1 MLNEIHLS
9 QVLPRRLAVVRE
21 QTEFRLLGAVI
32 PKLLDEVYSFLKDA
46 PVTRTG
52 QNIVLYLDAK
62 PTIEVG
68 VEVSGPFDRSGRV
81 LPSSTPGG
89 MTVSMEHRGPY
100 ANLPAAHQAIQRF
113 CAETGR
119 RPVGPN
125 WEIYADWEE
134 DPEKLRTQVFYL
146 VL

>member
-1 MLNEIHLS
+1 MSNQMSVI

-21 QTEFRLLGAVI
+21 QTERCLLGAVI
-32 PKLLDEVYSFLKDA
+32 PTLLAEVYSFLKDA
-46 PVTRTG
+46 PVTQTG

-68 VEVSGPFDRSGRV
+68 VEVSGPFERSGRV
-81 LPSSTPGG
+81 VPSSTPGG
-89 MTVSMEHRGPY
+89 LTISMVHEGPY
-100 ANLPAAHQAIQRF
+100 ANLPAAHQAIRRF

-125 WEIYADWEE
+125 WEIYGDWEE
-134 DPEKLRTQVFYL
+134 DQEKLRTQVFYL

>member
-1 MLNEIHLS
+1 MLNQIHVN

-32 PKLLDEVYSFLKDA
+32 PKLLDEVYSFLKEA
-46 PVTRTG
+46 PVTQTG
-52 QNIVLYLDAK
+52 QNIVLYFDAK

-68 VEVSGPFDRSGRV
+68 VEVSGPFERWGRV
-81 LPSSTPGG
+81 VPSSTPGG
-89 MTVSMEHRGPY
+89 MTVSMEHQGPY
-100 ANLPAAHQAIQRF
+100 TDLPAAHKAIRRF

-119 RPVGPN
+119 TPVGPN
-125 WEIYADWEE
+125 WEIYGDWEE
-134 DPEKLRTQVFYL
+134 DQQKLRTQVFYL